1 MHFIAV
7 RLTGRYVCVV
17 FVGRQTIDYFGP
29 SMYSYI
35 YYIRIYSFYSFQA
48 HHKCSLMDLRCLF
61 NDSQPMFGLPRNV
74 VEICAKHLDWR
85 SILSQGSLCKW
96 NVKCKCLQS
105 VHSLIG
111 INHVPNKSRPE
122 GHIVVNCM
130 IADFCRDG
138 SLTHWQLYLS
148 EVFGHFWHLRLEII
162 NGWTWS
168 MSQLCW
174 NESSVELS
182 MYELCLTLRNRGEGI
197 LISSTVGCRRAMK
210 SAIRRYK
217 ESVCCSMDAVL
228 RLGGL

>member
-111 INHVPNKSRPE
+111 INHVPAWRS
-122 GHIVVNCM
+122 HC
-130 IADFCRDG
+130 C
-138 SLTHWQLYLS
+138 QLYDCWFLS
-148 EVFGHFWHLRLEII
+148 WWLTDTLTIVLVWSIWTFLAPAFG
-162 NGWTWS
+162 N
-168 MSQLCW
+168 
-174 NESSVELS
+174 
-182 MYELCLTLRNRGEGI
+182 Y
-197 LISSTVGCRRAMK
+197 
-210 SAIRRYK
+210 
-217 ESVCCSMDAVL
+217 
-228 RLGGL
+228 